1 MIEFIGPGKQLM
13 VQVLT
18 RNQCFEPIMSDAPVR
33 SNVPRTWRQTLRNWP
48 GSASNPYSPVSSIA
62 LLLAVGLIVNFAR

>member
-1 MIEFIGPGKQLM
+1 
-13 VQVLT
+13 
-18 RNQCFEPIMSDAPVR
+18 MSDVPVR
-33 SNVPRTWRQTLRNWP
+33 SNVTRTWRQTLRDWP